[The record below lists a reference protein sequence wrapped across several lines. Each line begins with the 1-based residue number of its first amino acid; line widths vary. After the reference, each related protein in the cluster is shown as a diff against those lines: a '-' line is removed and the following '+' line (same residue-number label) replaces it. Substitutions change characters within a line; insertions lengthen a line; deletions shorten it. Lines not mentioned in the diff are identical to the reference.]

1 MLVAEPVPF
10 ACHRLG
16 GAFAVAALH
25 ALVLAVLIAF
35 GADRSP
41 ATGPRAVEVRLIA
54 APSPQRAEP
63 TLPTLVPVLRPP
75 PLLPLPPLPEIAIDV
90 PVATIT
96 LPAAPAA
103 GSPSPAAT
111 SAPGVASAREAPG
124 AHTAADPVHIQHIE
138 YAHFEPP
145 VYPPLSRRLG
155 EQGLVVVRVQ
165 IDERGLPVAVAVS
178 VSSGFARLD
187 EAAVRAVRAA
197 RFRPYIEGNRARAAY
212 ALVPIRFDLT

>member
-1 MLVAEPVPF
+1 MLVTDPVHF
-10 ACHRLG
+10 APHRLG
-16 GAFAVAALH
+16 GAVAVAALH
-25 ALVLAVLIAF
+25 AIVLSVLLFVGTAR
-35 GADRSP
+35 AP
-41 ATGPRAVEVRLIA
+41 ATGPRTVEVRLIA
-54 APSPQRAEP
+54 APSQRQAEP
-63 TLPTLVPVLRPP
+63 SLPALVPALRPP
-75 PLLPLPPLPEIAIDV
+75 PVLSMPPLPEIAIDV
-90 PVATIT
+90 PATIT
-96 LPAAPAA
+96 LPAAAPA
-103 GSPSPAAT
+103 GSAAPT
-111 SAPGVASAREAPG
+111 LASAPGVAGAREAPG
-124 AHTAADPVHIQHIE
+124 AHTATDPVHIQHIE

-197 RFRPYIEGNRARAAY
+197 RFRPYVEGNRARAAY